1 MNHRSLY
8 ELCMCFVC
16 VQQEDPEM
24 VEGDNGEDAVS
35 GDEPVGEQLLA
46 KYYMVRVS
54 VMIGSLVKSPHGQYI
69 CYICLFIV
77 LNGMF

>member
-1 MNHRSLY
+1 MHV
-8 ELCMCFVC
+8 FVC

-46 KYYMVRVS
+46 KYYMVCVS
-54 VMIGSLVKSPHGQYI
+54 IIIGSLVKSARCQYI

>member
-1 MNHRSLY
+1 
-8 ELCMCFVC
+8 
-16 VQQEDPEM
+16 M
-24 VEGDNGEDAVS
+24 VEGDDGEDAVS

-69 CYICLFIV
+69 CYICLFI
-77 LNGMF
+77 GMF

>member
-1 MNHRSLY
+1 MY
-8 ELCMCFVC
+8 FVC

-24 VEGDNGEDAVS
+24 VEGDDGEDAVS

-69 CYICLFIV
+69 YYNSVYWYVLVVKCYSS
-77 LNGMF
+77 

>member
-1 MNHRSLY
+1 MNYACIL
-8 ELCMCFVC
+8 FC

-24 VEGDNGEDAVS
+24 VEGDDGEDAVS
-35 GDEPVGEQLLA
+35 GDAPVGEQLLA

-54 VMIGSLVKSPHGQYI
+54 VIIGSLVKSACCQYI

>member
-46 KYYMVRVS
+46 KYYLVR
-54 VMIGSLVKSPHGQYI
+54 L
-69 CYICLFIV
+69 
-77 LNGMF
+77 